1 MIKILAGLT
10 GLATLGFGV
19 GVYLGN
25 ASDYLPILSIL
36 VLVALLVCDGVPNPA
51 TRVPMVMRFLIG
63 LFAIAFLIFGLIS
76 WAASAGTVPDDLVP
90 YLPQAGSPIISA
102 ILVFLNLGICYIP
115 LLREIINLANPYF
128 ERHDGAR
135 RRFFGI
141 SMREDTTAKLFLG
154 FIVILN
160 VVQVYLTVIF
170 NYWNNRFYTALQDKN
185 QAAFWAELAFFAAV
199 ATIWIARGLI
209 ELFATEWFKVRW
221 RRWMT
226 DRYVGQWLSHKTH
239 YRLAVTGLQ
248 SDNPDQRI
256 SEDVRDFIDKGFDYY
271 ILIFNTIL
279 TLYAFIQILW
289 AISSQFPYSIG
300 GFDLA
305 NVPGYLVW
313 AALIVSVVV
322 TFGSHYL
329 GRPLVGLYFQKQRLE
344 ADFRYALVRVRE
356 NAEQIALLDGEG
368 VERVNLADNFQHVFR
383 NTLDVLIRRMKLGVF
398 NLAYQQALV
407 VLPFVMLAPAYFATA
422 SMRLGTLTQTSDAFG
437 NVQQSFSFFIT
448 NYRDIAEFKS
458 MVNRLTNFDKA
469 IHKAELSAAGGISL
483 VRAGGGEAVSSESL
497 NVNLPNGQPLIRKA
511 DFVLR
516 KGESTLVTGPSGSGK
531 TTLFRALAGIWPFG
545 SGAIKVP
552 ADENVML
559 LPQRAY
565 MPLGTLRS
573 ALTYPLP
580 ETGFSQADIEN
591 ALRRVGLEGFT
602 GRLDT
607 SENWESVLSGGEK
620 QRVSIVRAI
629 LRKPNWLFLD
639 EATSAL
645 DETSEGSLY
654 RLLREML
661 PQATIVSIGHRS
673 SLVAYHDRRLA
684 VVKED
689 GGAHVE
695 EQPVAPFG
703 A

>member
-1 MIKILAGLT
+1 MINFLVGLT

-19 GVYLGN
+19 GAYLGN
-25 ASDYLPILSIL
+25 ASLYLPIVSIL
-36 VLVALLVCDGVPNPA
+36 VMAALLVSAGIPSAA
-51 TRVPMVMRFLIG
+51 TRVPMVMRFMTG
-63 LFAIAFLIFGLIS
+63 LFALAFVIFGLIS
-76 WAASAGTVPDDLVP
+76 WAGSAGAVPEELTP

-102 ILVFLNLGICYIP
+102 LLVFLNLAICYIP
-115 LLREIINLANPYF
+115 LIRDIINLADPYF
-128 ERHDGAR
+128 ERHDGPR
-135 RRFFGI
+135 RRFLGFN
-141 SMREDTTAKLFLG
+141 MREDTTAKFFLG

-160 VVQVYLTVIF
+160 VFQVYLTVIF

-185 QAAFWAELAFFAAV
+185 QGAFWAELGFFAMV
-199 ATIWIARGLI
+199 ATIWITRGLI

-226 DRYVGQWLSHKTH
+226 DRYVGQWLSNKTH

-289 AISSQFPYSIG
+289 IISSQFPYSVG
-300 GFDLA
+300 SFNLSS
-305 NVPGYLVW
+305 VPGYLVW
-313 AALIVSVVV
+313 AALIISVVV

-329 GRPLVGLYFQKQRLE
+329 GRPLVGLYFQKQKLE

-368 VERVNLADNFQHVFR
+368 VERSKLAGSFQYVFR

-407 VLPFVMLAPAYFATA
+407 VLPFVLLAPAYFSTA
-422 SMRLGTLTQTSDAFG
+422 AMRLGTLTQTSDAFG

-469 IHKAELSAAGGISL
+469 ILRAEQSDIGGIAL
-483 VRAGGGEAVSSESL
+483 IHQETEETVSSQDL
-497 NVNLPNGQPLIRKA
+497 DVNLPGGQPLIRSARFSLK
-511 DFVLR
+511 
-516 KGESTLVTGPSGSGK
+516 KGESTLVTGASGSGK

-545 SGAIKVP
+545 SGTIRIP

-565 MPLGTLRS
+565 MPLGSLRS
-573 ALTYPLP
+573 VLSYPLP
-580 ETGFSQADIEN
+580 ETAFSQSDIVD
-591 ALRRVGLEGFT
+591 ALRRIGLEAFIDK
-602 GRLDT
+602 LDT

-620 QRVSIVRAI
+620 QRVSIVRAL
-629 LRKPNWLFLD
+629 LRRPDWLFLD

-645 DETSEGSLY
+645 DEGAEQTLY
-654 RLLREML
+654 NLLREKL
-661 PQATIVSIGHRS
+661 PETTIVSIGHRS
-673 SLVAYHDRRLA
+673 SLAAYHDRRLA
-684 VVKED
+684 VVKEN

-695 EQPVAPFG
+695 EQPMATFG
-703 A
+703 T